1 MKSVALVHDYLIQMG
16 GAERVLASLHDI
28 FPDAPVYTS
37 VLRKTNL
44 SSEFLKMDIRTSF
57 LQNWPFMERE
67 FRVYFMLYPLAFS
80 SFDLSQFDVIV
91 SSSSAYA
98 KGIKKRKGQVH
109 VCYCHTPMRFA
120 WRFDDYIAR
129 QNLNPLLAKGISLFI
144 PWLKKWDLDTV
155 KNVDYF
161 IANSSFIAERIRSI
175 YKRDS
180 VIIYPPVD
188 LELFKPS
195 TIDKDY
201 FLIISRLSAYKRI
214 DLAIAA
220 FSKLGLPLKI
230 VGIGPDLKRLK
241 NLAGKSVEF
250 LGHLPDEKIKQ
261 LYAECRAL
269 IFPGEEDFGIT
280 PLEAAASGRPTIAY
294 GAGGAKETVIDGKTG
309 ILFKEQTEESLSS
322 AIERFQSMKF
332 DKEVLVGHAKKF
344 GAEVFKERFKRFL
357 NENKI
362 L

>member
-16 GAERVLASLHDI
+16 GAERVMAAIHEI

-37 VLRKTNL
+37 VLRKKNL
-44 SSEFLKMDIRTSF
+44 SLEFKNVDIRTSF
-57 LQNWPFMERE
+57 LQNWPFMEKE
-67 FRVYFMLYPLAFS
+67 FRIYFMLYPLAFRS
-80 SFDLSQFDVIV
+80 LDLSQYDVIV

-109 VCYCHTPMRFA
+109 ICYCHTPMRFA

-129 QNLNPLLAKGISLFI
+129 QKLNPLIAKGISLFI

-180 VIIYPPVD
+180 VIIHPPVD
-188 LELFKPS
+188 LTLFKPS
-195 TIDKDY
+195 ATDKDY
-201 FLIISRLSAYKRI
+201 FLVVSRLSAYKRI
-214 DLAIAA
+214 DLAVAA
-220 FSKLGLPLKI
+220 FNKLGLPLKI
-230 VGIGPDLKRLK
+230 VGIGPDLERLK
-241 NLAGKSVEF
+241 KLAGKNIEF
-250 LGHLPDEKIKQ
+250 LGHLPDERIKQ

-309 ILFKEQTEESLSS
+309 ILFAEQTEDSLSR
-322 AIERFQSMKF
+322 AIESFQSLWF
-332 DKEVLVGHAKKF
+332 EKEVLVQHAKKF
-344 GAEVFKERFKRFL
+344 GREIFKEKIRGFL